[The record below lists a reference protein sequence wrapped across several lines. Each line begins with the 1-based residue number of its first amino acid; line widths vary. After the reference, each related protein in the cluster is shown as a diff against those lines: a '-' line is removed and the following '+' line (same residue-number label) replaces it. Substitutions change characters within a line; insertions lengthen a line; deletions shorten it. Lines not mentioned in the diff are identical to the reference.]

1 MKHHSLY
8 LKYFSKQNMKRQL
21 ITLFICAILI
31 PVVVIGGIIGY
42 FASHRLTKN
51 YQELTD
57 SQARLVHSTI
67 VSSSIYLHSIYQS
80 VSDNDQIRQL
90 LCEDGSTFDAKAVT
104 ADITD
109 TFENTL
115 SNTAM
120 LTSIKLYLPDK
131 LMENVQKNN
140 YLVPLSE
147 DLMNTYW
154 YQKSQKISG
163 NFWISDIRAGQN
175 NVQYQ
180 ELYYCCHIPF
190 PSKQSSALLVMSIS
204 NDYLRNLIAND
215 RYEIYVTVNDDPV
228 FFSSD
233 RSYAGKKFPKKLNA
247 VTSLE
252 TANLYQSGD
261 KIHILVAD
269 TNALPA
275 VHKLCLIFLLVI
287 AFALLISGIIIFLY
301 AGYFSSRINTLRLA
315 MYRVS
320 NNDYEIVD
328 TIRGDD
334 ELTATFHD
342 MKVMVGKLKAAEA
355 EIYQAQIR
363 EQQIINQQQQI
374 VNQQQQMEFK
384 LLASQINPHFLYNT
398 LESIRMK
405 AFSEGNREIANA
417 IKLLSKSMRYVLSNT
432 KTTSTTLDKELD
444 YVSNYLAIQQMRFGS
459 RIGYE
464 IQISPAFSPVNY
476 QILPI
481 LIQPLV
487 ENAIAHG
494 LEDTGEDGHIIVR
507 VRPSKDRTLLICH
520 VFDNGVGMSRETME
534 RVLAQM
540 HTPSKHST
548 HGVGL
553 YNIDNRIRLFYG
565 EEYGLTIRSKEHWGT
580 CVTVTIPLCNLSE
593 EE

>member
-1 MKHHSLY
+1 
-8 LKYFSKQNMKRQL
+8 
-21 ITLFICAILI
+21 
-31 PVVVIGGIIGY
+31 
-42 FASHRLTKN
+42 
-51 YQELTD
+51 
-57 SQARLVHSTI
+57 
-67 VSSSIYLHSIYQS
+67 
-80 VSDNDQIRQL
+80 
-90 LCEDGSTFDAKAVT
+90 
-104 ADITD
+104 
-109 TFENTL
+109 
-115 SNTAM
+115 
-120 LTSIKLYLPDK
+120 
-131 LMENVQKNN
+131 
-140 YLVPLSE
+140 
-147 DLMNTYW
+147 
-154 YQKSQKISG
+154 
-163 NFWISDIRAGQN
+163 
-175 NVQYQ
+175 
-180 ELYYCCHIPF
+180 
-190 PSKQSSALLVMSIS
+190 
-204 NDYLRNLIAND
+204 
-215 RYEIYVTVNDDPV
+215 
-228 FFSSD
+228 
-233 RSYAGKKFPKKLNA
+233 
-247 VTSLE
+247 
-252 TANLYQSGD
+252 
-261 KIHILVAD
+261 
-269 TNALPA
+269 
-275 VHKLCLIFLLVI
+275 
-287 AFALLISGIIIFLY
+287 
-301 AGYFSSRINTLRLA
+301 

-342 MKVMVGKLKAAEA
+342 MKVMVGKLKSAEA

-464 IQISPAFSPVNY
+464 IQISPAFTPANY
-476 QILPI
+476 HILPI

-520 VFDNGVGMSRETME
+520 VFDNGIGMSHETME

-580 CVTVTIPLCNLSE
+580 CVTVTIPLCNISE